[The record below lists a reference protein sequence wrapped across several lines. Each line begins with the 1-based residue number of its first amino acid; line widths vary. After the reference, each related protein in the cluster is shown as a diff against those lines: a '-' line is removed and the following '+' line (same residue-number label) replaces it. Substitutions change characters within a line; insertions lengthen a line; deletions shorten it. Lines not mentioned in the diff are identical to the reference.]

1 MIGLPR
7 EIGSVSNLL
16 LFNMQDNPY
25 KKYVVIDPLLGAVT
39 KNRDEVEEENQL
51 AAAPQ
56 TIEAGEY
63 YKTELGQTYRYI
75 LGIPC
80 ICTHAQTHTHTD
92 THARTHTHTHIHT
105 HTHTHTHTHIFI
117 YIFTSTYRMQ
127 CAMLLVLFFWGKET

>member
-1 MIGLPR
+1 MTSCLYAK
-7 EIGSVSNLL
+7 VSNLL

-63 YKTELGQTYRYI
+63 YKTEFGQTYRYI
-75 LGIPC
+75 LDLSPSSSLPHALSLSMSLSMLRERRGPPGTSSSFLSSSC
-80 ICTHAQTHTHTD
+80 IFL
-92 THARTHTHTHIHT
+92 RSSL
-105 HTHTHTHTHIFI
+105 IF
-117 YIFTSTYRMQ
+117 FS
-127 CAMLLVLFFWGKET
+127 MLVTIVCKRNRPR